1 VADAIPQTYAAWRHC
16 ITVECGIPL
25 EMAYVDSRLAI
36 LSIPESEETRR
47 FRKLYGDTHWQN
59 VLAWFQQ
66 ARHDLANP

>member
-1 VADAIPQTYAAWRHC
+1 
-16 ITVECGIPL
+16 
-25 EMAYVDSRLAI
+25 MAYVDSRLAL

-66 ARHDLANP
+66 ARRDLANP